1 MAISMAAFAHAR
13 YLRSAAGIAL
23 AGVSLA
29 ACATSPHP
37 TRFEGPRPGAGIT
50 TKARPDASRY
60 KTGKPYQVKGQWY
73 TPAEQPHYDE
83 TGIGSWYGAQFHNR
97 YTANG
102 EVFDMNT
109 LSAAHKTLPLP
120 SLVEVT
126 NLDTGKKAV
135 LRVNDRGPFVDGRII
150 DLSKAAAE
158 QLGYGRQ
165 GVARVRVRYVGRA
178 PLLPTDGRLNQAVG
192 PSGSSRPAA
201 PYRPTQIAAA
211 PPPGPPSIRSLPSGW
226 LSTPQF
232 LPPAGRKAMMAA
244 GSAASASAPM
254 PGIKAPSPLA
264 AQGYPVQ
271 PPVAGPPASSGESFS
286 IQVGAFADRS
296 NAERVVSLLASAGR
310 PQIVEIERGG
320 APLYKVLVNGE
331 GEAFAARD
339 RVAALGFDQARVVTG
354 P

>member
-1 MAISMAAFAHAR
+1 MAISMAASAYAR
-13 YLRSAAGIAL
+13 YLRSAAGLAL
-23 AGVSLA
+23 AGASLA
-29 ACATSPHP
+29 ACATAPQA

-60 KTGKPYQVKGQWY
+60 KTGKPYQVKGKWY
-73 TPAEQPHYDE
+73 TPAEQPRYDE
-83 TGIGSWYGAQFHNR
+83 TGIGSWYGEQFHNR

-150 DLSKAAAE
+150 DLSKAAAD

-178 PLLPTDGRLNQAVG
+178 PLLPVDGRIYQAAA
-192 PSGSSRPAA
+192 PPAA
-201 PYRPTQIAAA
+201 SRGPEPYRPTRVAAA
-211 PPPGPPSIRSLPSGW
+211 PPPPRPPTIRSLPSGW
-226 LSTPQF
+226 LTTPQF
-232 LPPAGRKAMMAA
+232 LPPAGRQAMMAA
-244 GSAASASAPM
+244 GNAASVPAVAPM
-254 PGIKAPSPLA
+254 PGIATPSL
-264 AQGYPVQ
+264 PVQ
-271 PPVAGPPASSGESFS
+271 TVHSAQAIPHLASAESFS
-286 IQVGAFADRS
+286 IQVGAFADRG
-296 NAERVVSLLASAGR
+296 NAERAVSQLASAGR

-339 RVAALGFDQARVVTG
+339 RVAALGFDQARVVSG
-354 P
+354 R